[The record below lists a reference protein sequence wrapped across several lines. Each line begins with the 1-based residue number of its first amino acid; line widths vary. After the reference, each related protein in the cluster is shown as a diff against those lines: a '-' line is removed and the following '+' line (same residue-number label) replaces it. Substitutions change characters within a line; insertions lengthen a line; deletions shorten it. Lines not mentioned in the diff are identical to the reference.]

1 MNIKEIEIDKLKLDP
16 KNARKH
22 DEKNIR
28 MIAASLKEFG
38 QQRLPVV
45 RQDFTIIAG
54 NGTIIAATSL
64 GWQKINVVVSDLDDN
79 KALAYSLA
87 DNQIA
92 TTSSWD
98 LEVYGL
104 NLQEIKDSN
113 WLKDWN
119 AIGFEKDEINLFL
132 SANWSNTEPIAD
144 GDNNNSEPDKSGL
157 KEEFGKPVKLTLD
170 QRKIFDDAARIIKTN
185 QSDSKLSD
193 GRIVEFISI
202 EYINGI

>member
-1 MNIKEIEIDKLKLDP
+1 MNIQKLNLDTLKLDP

-45 RQDFTIIAG
+45 SKDFTVIAG
-54 NGTIIAATSL
+54 NGTIIAAKSL
-64 GWQKINVVVSDLDDN
+64 GWTDIQVVVSDLDAS

-98 LEVYGL
+98 LEIYGL
-104 NLQEIKDSN
+104 NLKEIKDGN
-113 WLKDWN
+113 WLQDWN
-119 AIGFEKDEINLFL
+119 AIGFEKDEVHLFL
-132 SANWSNTEPIAD
+132 SADWSKDAITETTTTD
-144 GDNNNSEPDKSGL
+144 EPDKSGL
-157 KEEFGKPVKLTLD
+157 KEEFGKPIKLTAA
-170 QRKIFDDAARIIKTN
+170 QRKIFDDAANTIKIKEN
-185 QSDSKLSD
+185 DQKISD